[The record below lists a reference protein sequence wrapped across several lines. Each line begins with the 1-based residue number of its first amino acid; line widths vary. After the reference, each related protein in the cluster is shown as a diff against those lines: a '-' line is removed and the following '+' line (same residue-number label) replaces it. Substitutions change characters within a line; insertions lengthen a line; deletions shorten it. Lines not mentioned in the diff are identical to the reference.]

1 MRLVERDRLVLLE
14 IERWRVMR
22 AKEVKEV
29 ASFSG
34 ERTLYKRL
42 KLLID
47 NGYLERKR
55 YIYGLAGIYTV
66 TNKARKALQLPTKS
80 YKVNIAVMEH
90 DLAVVDTYIYFKRLY
105 GLDYKDVQSE
115 KELREDFKPSV
126 HYPDFIFTC
135 DNNKSCVEIEF
146 TLKNKTRLENNVKS
160 NYLEYDT
167 QFWVLKKDSFRLIK
181 LLQVF
186 EETYPNI
193 EILYWEDIML
203 C

>member
-1 MRLVERDRLVLLE
+1 MSGVVRLVERDRLVLLE

-66 TNKARKALQLPTKS
+66 TNKAR
-80 YKVNIAVMEH
+80 
-90 DLAVVDTYIYFKRLY
+90 
-105 GLDYKDVQSE
+105 
-115 KELREDFKPSV
+115 
-126 HYPDFIFTC
+126 
-135 DNNKSCVEIEF
+135 CV
-146 TLKNKTRLENNVKS
+146 
-160 NYLEYDT
+160 
-167 QFWVLKKDSFRLIK
+167 
-181 LLQVF
+181 
-186 EETYPNI
+186 
-193 EILYWEDIML
+193 
-203 C
+203 